1 LAEGRAAPVEMA
13 DLAKRRLRRKVD
25 QLALA
30 LDGRLAEH
38 QRLLLGLHIRRLSE
52 IDRDLA
58 EIEAAIGAA
67 MRPCVAQQACL
78 ATIPGVDELTA
89 ASIIAEI
96 GVDMSAFG
104 TAQRLAAWAGVCPA
118 NHESAGKQ
126 KQRGTRKGN
135 TYLKA
140 TLVNAAISASQA
152 KGTYLRDKFHR
163 LKARMGMKEAAMA
176 VAHKIL
182 IAVFHMLQRG
192 VGFADLGGG
201 YLDRVNKHST
211 AKRLARRLTA
221 LGYDVMLRP
230 KATA

>member
-1 LAEGRAAPVEMA
+1 LGEAGQQGSVGEADGRPAEG
-13 DLAKRRLRRKVD
+13 
-25 QLALA
+25 
-30 LDGRLAEH
+30 
-38 QRLLLGLHIRRLSE
+38 
-52 IDRDLA
+52 
-58 EIEAAIGAA
+58 
-67 MRPCVAQQACL
+67 
-78 ATIPGVDELTA
+78 
-89 ASIIAEI
+89 
-96 GVDMSAFG
+96 
-104 TAQRLAAWAGVCPA
+104 GVCPA

-140 TLVNAAISASQA
+140 TLVTAAVSASQA

-163 LKARMGMKEAAMA
+163 LKARLGTKKAAMA

-192 VGFADLGGG
+192 VSFADLGGD

-211 AKRLARRLTA
+211 AKRLARRLTT
-221 LGYDVMLRP
+221 LGYNVMLRL